1 MKGLKG
7 VKIPVKVADALFK
20 FLAGRIPMH
29 MKAELRCE
37 LEGRAVAVIFSN
49 NDSVSGNL

>member
-1 MKGLKG
+1 
-7 VKIPVKVADALFK
+7 
-20 FLAGRIPMH
+20 

-49 NDSVSGNL
+49 NDSVSGNLWPDIQGLQ